1 MPPLLWF
8 DGGFPGVQVI
18 VPGWEPNVQIQIN
31 SDGSVDTHA
40 DAAEEVETLVRG
52 ALERFGERI
61 TRVEVH
67 LSDVNGAKGGVDTR
81 CVLEARVAG
90 RPPVAVDEQAEDVHG
105 AVRGASAKLVRVLDH
120 QIARNRGH

>member
-1 MPPLLWF
+1 M
-8 DGGFPGVQVI
+8 
-18 VPGWEPNVQIQIN
+18 QIQIN

-40 DAAEEVETLVRG
+40 QAAEEVEAAVRG
-52 ALERFGERI
+52 ALQRFAERV

-90 RPPVAVDEQAEDVHG
+90 RPPVAVDEQAADVHG
-105 AVRGASAKLVRVLDH
+105 AVRGASAKLVRVLDG
-120 QIARNRGH
+120 QLSRGRGH